1 MKTYRYLVSVRDG
14 EREKVRE
21 KERGKK
27 TVSEREKERDLVR
40 VRKRESCLRRKLFF
54 SVEQVVLAQESRTFG
69 RLLFFHF
76 CFFAFA
82 FAFAFALSLS
92 L

>member
-27 TVSEREKERDLVR
+27 TVSERERKKEI
-40 VRKRESCLRRKLFF
+40 
-54 SVEQVVLAQESRTFG
+54 
-69 RLLFFHF
+69 
-76 CFFAFA
+76 
-82 FAFAFALSLS
+82 
-92 L
+92 